1 MTDDTP
7 ITAIASRADFLAAV
21 RAAFVQ
27 ADERDATEI
36 VIVDP
41 TFADWP
47 LNEPALID
55 SLGRWVDSRKTLT
68 VFAHDFAELARH
80 QLRFVAWR
88 RQWSHVVRCRSDP
101 ELEAEQLPTLMLVP
115 GVTSVRL
122 LDRVRQ
128 RGIASRR
135 AIDLAEGRETVDALL
150 QRSVEAFPVTTLG
163 L

>member
-1 MTDDTP
+1 MTDDTT
-7 ITAIASRADFLAAV
+7 TAIASRADFLAAV
-21 RAAFVQ
+21 RAAF
-27 ADERDATEI
+27 ALAEERDAAEI
-36 VIVDP
+36 FIVDP
-41 TFADWP
+41 TFGDWP
-47 LNEPALID
+47 LNEPPLLD
-55 SLGRWVDSRKTLT
+55 SLARWVDSRKTLT
-68 VFAHDFAELARH
+68 VFGHDFAELARH
-80 QLRFVAWR
+80 QLRFVTWR
-88 RQWSHVVRCRSDP
+88 RQWTHVVRCRSDP

-128 RGIASRR
+128 RGIASQR

>member
-1 MTDDTP
+1 MTDDTL
-7 ITAIASRADFLAAV
+7 TAIASRADFLAAV
-21 RAAFVQ
+21 RAAF
-27 ADERDATEI
+27 ALAEERDAAEI
-36 VIVDP
+36 FIVDP

-47 LNEPALID
+47 LNEAALVD
-55 SLGRWVDSRKTLT
+55 SLARWVDSRKTLT
-68 VFAHDFAELARH
+68 VFAHDFAEMARH

-101 ELEAEQLPTLMLVP
+101 DLEAEQLPTLLLVP

-128 RGIASRR
+128 RGIASQR
-135 AIDLAEGRETVDALL
+135 ATDLAEGRETVDALL